1 MLSQH
6 LHHAL
11 HQINTQPA
19 NYYYKPC
26 PVNYLWQT
34 DYKVNVR
41 TRVGYVS
48 YNYGDTMFF
57 TAMKNILSKG
67 NVVHIQNEE
76 EIDVMLHQHAF
87 VIIDTLMNNV
97 FHSNL
102 LTQIERLKPV
112 HVIIFS
118 PFNIKRCT
126 GKVPV
131 TFVPRTITII
141 DFVALINGS
150 YCSVPEADV
159 SLSRKQHQVLS
170 CIANQMTTE
179 DILEKL
185 KISLKTFYCHK
196 HNIMMI
202 LNLKRINELVRHQHI
217 DYLV

>member
-1 MLSQH
+1 M
-6 LHHAL
+6 
-11 HQINTQPA
+11 
-19 NYYYKPC
+19 
-26 PVNYLWQT
+26 
-34 DYKVNVR
+34 
-41 TRVGYVS
+41 
-48 YNYGDTMFF
+48 
-57 TAMKNILSKG
+57 
-67 NVVHIQNEE
+67 
-76 EIDVMLHQHAF
+76 
-87 VIIDTLMNNV
+87 
-97 FHSNL
+97 
-102 LTQIERLKPV
+102 
-112 HVIIFS
+112 
-118 PFNIKRCT
+118 
-126 GKVPV
+126 PV

-150 YCSVPEADV
+150 YCSVPEAVV